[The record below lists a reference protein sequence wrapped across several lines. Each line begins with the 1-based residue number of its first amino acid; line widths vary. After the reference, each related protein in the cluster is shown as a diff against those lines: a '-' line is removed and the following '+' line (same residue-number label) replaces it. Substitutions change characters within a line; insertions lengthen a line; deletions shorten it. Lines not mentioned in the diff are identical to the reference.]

1 MKCIIV
7 GAGTSGLI
15 TARELAHY
23 GVEAE
28 VYERKKAIKVYTSSG
43 ILSLN
48 GLRELHILYK
58 DALLNE
64 LFGARL
70 FFGNTVIE
78 VKAKE
83 AKAYSVDRNVLNK
96 KLMEEAKGSGAEIFY
111 GEGIS
116 KEKLREI
123 SKNKE
128 NIIIGADGA
137 VSNVASFFGFPP
149 IKKFILT
156 YRMEYRVRKEDDGFV
171 ELFFDNKV
179 TKGLFGWIAPH
190 GDNTE
195 IGVGVD
201 ERFGKSSDALRLF
214 LMRKEVKEAIRN
226 ARPLEGG
233 ANIIPISLRK
243 RFVDEEK
250 RVLLVGDA
258 AGQVK
263 SSTGGGII
271 FGGHAAMIASKVVKD
286 YLDNN
291 ASLAAYQ
298 SLWLK
303 EFKKEIIIHNIIH
316 TLYSSLSNSML
327 NSIASL
333 AKLLGLEKLLSEHGD
348 MDRPSKIIRSMLGLK
363 T

>member
-1 MKCIIV
+1 MECIIV

-15 TARELAHY
+15 AARELSRY
-23 GVEAE
+23 GIDAK
-28 VYERKKAIKVYTSSG
+28 VYERKKVIKISTSSG

-48 GLRELHILYK
+48 GLRELRILYK
-58 DALLNE
+58 DALLNK

-83 AKAYSVDRNVLNK
+83 AKAYSVDRTVLNN
-96 KLMEEAKGSGAEIFY
+96 KLMEEAQRSGAKIFY
-111 GEGIS
+111 GENIS
-116 KEKLREI
+116 KERLREI
-123 SKNKE
+123 SRDKE

-137 VSNVASFFGFPP
+137 VSNAASFFGFPP
-149 IKKFILT
+149 INRFILT
-156 YRMEYRVRKEDDGFV
+156 YRMEYRVQKEDEEFV

-179 TKGLFGWIAPH
+179 TRGLFGWIAPH

-195 IGVGVD
+195 IGVGID

-214 LMRKEVKEAIRN
+214 LRRKEVKEAIRN

-243 RFVDEEK
+243 KFVDEQK
-250 RVLLVGDA
+250 KVLLVGDA

-286 YLDNN
+286 YFNNN
-291 ASLAAYQ
+291 ASLALYQ

-316 TLYSSLSNSML
+316 NLYSSLSNSTL
-327 NSIASL
+327 SGIASF
-333 AKLLGLEKLLSEHGD
+333 AKLFGIEKLLSKHGD
-348 MDRPSKIIRSMLGLK
+348 MDRPSKIIKSMLGLK
-363 T
+363 A